1 MKEEI
6 FGPILPI
13 ITYKN
18 FEEAEQII
26 NKLNSPL
33 AFYVFSR
40 NNKFIDY
47 TLKTFH
53 FGCGCINDTII
64 HLANPRLSFGGV
76 GTSGMGKYH
85 GYKSF
90 ETFSNFK
97 SIVKKYNFIDLKI
110 RYAPYTKSKEK
121 IIKFFMK

>member
-53 FGCGCINDTII
+53 FGGGCINDTII

-76 GTSGMGKYH
+76 GTSGMG
-85 GYKSF
+85 
-90 ETFSNFK
+90 NFTDIK
-97 SIVKKYNFIDLKI
+97 VLKHFQTLK
-110 RYAPYTKSKEK
+110 A
-121 IIKFFMK
+121 